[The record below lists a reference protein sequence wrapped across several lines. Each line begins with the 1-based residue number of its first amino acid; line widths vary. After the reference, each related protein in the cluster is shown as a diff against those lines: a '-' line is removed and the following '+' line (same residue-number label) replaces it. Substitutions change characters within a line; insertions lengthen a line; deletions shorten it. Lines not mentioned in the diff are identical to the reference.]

1 MTDTPLTKAKLA
13 KELGITRQSINT
25 WIKRGDLV
33 FDETGKM
40 SIDEFNRQLGNKLH
54 PVSKIR
60 DEKYSPIF
68 NDLNKNV
75 EDVELD
81 FHAARTIREIA
92 EAKTAEFKLNVMK
105 GDYVEKS
112 QVEKIIFERARQFRD
127 GLMTCKH
134 RISPELAG
142 IESSKDIENILD
154 REFRILLAGFAKL
167 PVVE

>member
-1 MTDTPLTKAKLA
+1 LTDTPLTKAKLA

-127 GLMTCKH
+127 GLITCKH

-154 REFRILLAGFAKL
+154 REFRILLESFAKL

>member
-127 GLMTCKH
+127 GLITCKH

-154 REFRILLAGFAKL
+154 REFRILLESFAKL

>member
-1 MTDTPLTKAKLA
+1 LTDTPLTKAKLA

-75 EDVELD
+75 EDVDLD

-127 GLMTCKH
+127 GLMTCK
-134 RISPELAG
+134 RRVSPELAG
-142 IESSKDIENILD
+142 IESSKDIETILD
-154 REFRILLAGFAKL
+154 REFRILLESFAKL

>member
-1 MTDTPLTKAKLA
+1 MTDTPLAKAKLA

-75 EDVELD
+75 EDVDLD
-81 FHAARTIREIA
+81 FHAARTIREIV

-127 GLMTCKH
+127 GLMTCKR

-154 REFRILLAGFAKL
+154 REFRILLESFAKL

>member
-75 EDVELD
+75 EDVDLD

-112 QVEKIIFERARQFRD
+112 QAENIIFERARQFRD
-127 GLMTCKH
+127 GLMTCKR

-154 REFRILLAGFAKL
+154 REFRILLESFAKL

>member
-1 MTDTPLTKAKLA
+1 MTDTPLAKAKLA

-75 EDVELD
+75 EDVDLD
-81 FHAARTIREIA
+81 FHAARTIREIV

-127 GLMTCKH
+127 GLMTCKR
-134 RISPELAG
+134 RISPGLAG

-154 REFRILLAGFAKL
+154 REFRILLESFAKL

>member
-1 MTDTPLTKAKLA
+1 LTDTPLTKAKLA

-127 GLMTCKH
+127 GLITCKR

-154 REFRILLAGFAKL
+154 REFRILLESFAKL

>member
-1 MTDTPLTKAKLA
+1 MTDTPLAKAKLA

-75 EDVELD
+75 EDVDLD

-127 GLMTCKH
+127 GLMTCKR
-134 RISPELAG
+134 RISPGLAG

-154 REFRILLAGFAKL
+154 REFRILLESFAKL

>member
-1 MTDTPLTKAKLA
+1 LTDTPLTKAKLA

-127 GLMTCKH
+127 GLITCK
-134 RISPELAG
+134 RRVSPELAG
-142 IESSKDIENILD
+142 IESSKDIETILD
-154 REFRILLAGFAKL
+154 REFRILLESFAKL